1 MSQFRFGFQLY
12 NREQMP
18 QEQFQRVK
26 QKQIPVQ
33 RVQRK
38 IEIPQLQLAQEA
50 MRSKIV
56 RMTLEQT
63 FDERDTLNQAVAR
76 IVNETAKAW
85 SIARFERS
93 THPPRSSRQW
103 RCWRKPSDANVRRSC
118 RVKET
123 SRAKSFW
130 HEESN
135 KIAIVLNSSHQL
147 KIPVH
152 ILNRSRSSQD
162 ITVVLESRVRNRSIT
177 FRSD

>member
-1 MSQFRFGFQLY
+1 
-12 NREQMP
+12 MP

-103 RCWRKPSDANVRRSC
+103 RCRRKPSDANVRRSC

-123 SRAKSFW
+123 SRAKSFFARGKQQDCDCVEQQSSAQDPGAYSQSKQKLTR
-130 HEESN
+130 HHSSLGVTSKESLDN
-135 KIAIVLNSSHQL
+135 V
-147 KIPVH
+147 
-152 ILNRSRSSQD
+152 
-162 ITVVLESRVRNRSIT
+162 
-177 FRSD
+177 

>member
-1 MSQFRFGFQLY
+1 MSQIRIGFQLY

-33 RVQRK
+33 RVQK
-38 IEIPQLQLAQEA
+38 NIEIPQLQLAQET
-50 MRSKIV
+50 MRSKIA
-56 RMTLEQT
+56 RMTLEKT

-76 IVNETAKAW
+76 IVNETARAW

-93 THPPRSSRQW
+93 TPSRQW
-103 RCWRKPSDANVRRSC
+103 RYKRKPSDANVRRSC

-130 HEESN
+130 HEECN
-135 KIAIVLNSSHQL
+135 KIAKVLNSSHQL
-147 KIPVH
+147 KIPAH
-152 ILNRSRSSQD
+152 ILNRSRSSQY
-162 ITVVLESRVRNRSIT
+162 ITVV
-177 FRSD
+177 